1 MPDARTPTSA
11 AGAGNGRPLARLLL
25 SGDDAVPRGIA
36 VASAVALRLF
46 ILAGALYAL
55 GIVAGRLLL
64 AVLPVVVA
72 VLLATLLAPPARRLE
87 RRGLRPA
94 PAATLVVLLA
104 AIVLVGL
111 LALVIPAFVSQAAD
125 LGSNVEAGTRKV
137 ATLLEPLGVT
147 AAEVDR
153 AIDQGVEDL
162 DSSRGRIAGGVL
174 TGALMLTQWAAAA
187 LLTLVLTFFFVKDG
201 ARLWDWVVCFFHDD
215 KRPYVAEVG
224 GRAWS
229 VLSAYVRGVF
239 VVALVDATLIG
250 LVLVILGVP
259 LAVPLIVLTFLAA
272 FFPIIGS
279 VLAGVAAVLVALV
292 ANGFA
297 TALVVTAAIVAI
309 QQLEGNVLYP
319 VLVGRRLSL
328 HPVAILLALTAGGI
342 LGGVAGAFLAVP
354 VAAVGAAILEFGR
367 EHQARTTSVALPD
380 RVAAAAE
387 LVSTAPAGGADRPS
401 GRAGTE

>member
-11 AGAGNGRPLARLLL
+11 GGADNGRPLGRLLL
-25 SGDDAVPRGIA
+25 AGDDAVPRGIA
-36 VASAVALRLF
+36 VASAIALRLF
-46 ILAGALYAL
+46 ILTGALYAL

-87 RRGLRPA
+87 RQGLRPA

-104 AIVLVGL
+104 AIFLVGL
-111 LALVIPAFVSQAAD
+111 LALVIPAFVGQAAD
-125 LGSNVEAGTRKV
+125 LGSNLEAGTRKV
-137 ATLLEPLGVT
+137 ARLLEPLGVT

-153 AIDQGVEDL
+153 AIDQGIEDL
-162 DSSRGRIAGGVL
+162 DSSRGQIAGGVL

-201 ARLWDWVVCFFHDD
+201 ARLWSWVVCFFHDD
-215 KRPYVAEVG
+215 KRPYVSEVG
-224 GRAWS
+224 ERAWS
-229 VLSAYVRGVF
+229 VLSAYVRGVV

-250 LVLVILGVP
+250 LVLVVLGVP

-292 ANGFA
+292 ANGLA
-297 TALVVTAAIVAI
+297 TAVAVGAAIVAI

-354 VAAVGAAILEFGR
+354 VAAVGAAILEFSR
-367 EHQARTTSVALPD
+367 EHQARTTTVALPD
-380 RVAAAAE
+380 RVAGG
-387 LVSTAPAGGADRPS
+387 LISTAPAGGADRPA
-401 GRAGTE
+401 GRAGPE